1 MAGSMAAPLALPILG
16 LEVPDSGPVFLAVLA
31 VHVLAGG
38 TAVISGATAAL
49 VRKRFGLHPRAGR
62 VYLWA
67 LGAVFATAA
76 AMTVL
81 RWPHNVHL
89 FAIGTFAFAAG
100 LAGWRARRLHRPG
113 WQRRH
118 LLGMGTSYVA
128 LLTGFYVDNGP
139 QLPVW
144 NLLPDW
150 AFWILPTAVAGPIIA
165 RAYVRHR
172 IPPAPSRTGRAHPP
186 ADAGRGRA

>member
-1 MAGSMAAPLALPILG
+1 MATPLATTVLG
-16 LEVPDSGPVFLAVLA
+16 LELPDSRPVFLAVLA

-49 VRKRFGLHPRAGR
+49 ARKRRGRHPRAGR
-62 VYLWA
+62 VYLSA
-67 LGAVFATAA
+67 LGVVFVTAA

-81 RWPHNVHL
+81 RWPHNLHL
-89 FAIGTFAFAAG
+89 FAIATFAFTAG
-100 LAGWRARRLHRPG
+100 VAGWRARRRRRPG
-113 WQRRH
+113 WARRH

-144 NLLPDW
+144 NLLPNW
-150 AFWILPTAVAGPIIA
+150 AFWMLPTAVAAPIIA
-165 RAYVRHR
+165 RAYVRYR
-172 IPPAPSRTGRAHPP
+172 TSPDARSGRPIPPT
-186 ADAGRGRA
+186 ADAGRGRIA